1 MNEKEMNLREEIAA
15 LHLTERQKAFCES
28 YLEDFDASKAMKRI
42 GYKGK
47 NAGVM
52 GAQHLASDTVQAY
65 LAILKREIASRINL
79 RLEDVM
85 REYMRVGFARID
97 DIATWDKGVIK
108 LKKFNDLSP
117 DQLSA
122 IASVE
127 NTREGIK
134 IKMHGKLDALS
145 KLKEFCEERPAA
157 KTPSGP
163 TQINIGEVRVA
174 LGNAE
179 TRKALDQVASAFL
192 GKRQKA
198 LEYLDEHIKKVTD
211 EIIKPGS

>member
-1 MNEKEMNLREEIAA
+1 MNEKEMKLREEIAG
-15 LHLTERQKAFCES
+15 LGLTERQKAFCES
-28 YLEDFDASKAMKRI
+28 YLEDFNASAAMKRI
-42 GYKGK
+42 GYKGP
-47 NAGVM
+47 NAATM
-52 GAQHLASDTVQAY
+52 GSQHLASETVQTY
-65 LAILKREIASRINL
+65 ISLLKREISSRINL

-108 LKKFNDLSP
+108 LKKFNDLST
-117 DQLSA
+117 DHLAA

-127 NTREGIK
+127 NTREGLK
-134 IKMHGKLDALS
+134 IKMHGKLEALS
-145 KLKEFCEERPAA
+145 ALKAFCEERQDKKSPA
-157 KTPSGP
+157 GP

-174 LGNAE
+174 LGNAD

-198 LEYLDEHIKKVTD
+198 LAYLDEHIKKVTD
-211 EIIKPGS
+211 EIVKPGS

>member
-1 MNEKEMNLREEIAA
+1 LNEKEMKLREEIAG
-15 LHLTERQKAFCES
+15 LGLTERQKAFCES
-28 YLEDFDASKAMKRI
+28 YLEDFNASAAMKRI
-42 GYKGK
+42 GYKGA
-47 NAGVM
+47 NAATM
-52 GAQHLASDTVQAY
+52 GAQHLASETVQAY
-65 LAILKREIASRINL
+65 ISLLKREISSRINL

-97 DIATWDKGVIK
+97 DIATWKKGSIT
-108 LKKFNDLSP
+108 LKGSATLTP

-134 IKMHGKLDALS
+134 IKMHGKLDALA
-145 KLKEFCEERPAA
+145 KLKEFCEERPASKA
-157 KTPSGP
+157 PGGA

-211 EIIKPGS
+211 EIVKPGS